1 MATKRTFRR
10 GCPNRESCCQKGVQD
25 LRKAITKIQPG
36 KGRSALFTGSR
47 GESQGKKKKQFSLED
62 QTGFTTNVCSA
73 RPRPSLLGRARLL
86 PGPQARSP
94 RSLKRRSGQQPPLP
108 RCGQPKPTA
117 GEVHAGSSSK
127 REMGGLGRPPPP
139 RPTPPTPRQPR
150 GPTRRRTQPSEPAS
164 PAALHA
170 DPRGP
175 PAPSS
180 AARAHPQG
188 SRRHLVPPAR
198 RHFPPPPARRCASA
212 PARPGRP
219 PAPAR
224 AGPGGRGSSVRG
236 PPRRLGEGRAPTP
249 PAAPGRRQPRP
260 AKGPAGPHW
269 AERLRRRPGPEGSI
283 ALTSCFGSGHFG
295 RTRMEAPKN
304 TRMEEAATGESGC
317 SWVCISVCGFVA
329 GCACE
334 CKCPWRPESTGP
346 PESNLGPLKEQYT
359 LDCFKTGFPSRNP
372 DLSLSNTSLKMGNIL
387 SIPSEHKL

>member
-1 MATKRTFRR
+1 
-10 GCPNRESCCQKGVQD
+10 
-25 LRKAITKIQPG
+25 
-36 KGRSALFTGSR
+36 
-47 GESQGKKKKQFSLED
+47 
-62 QTGFTTNVCSA
+62 
-73 RPRPSLLGRARLL
+73 
-86 PGPQARSP
+86 
-94 RSLKRRSGQQPPLP
+94 
-108 RCGQPKPTA
+108 
-117 GEVHAGSSSK
+117 
-127 REMGGLGRPPPP
+127 MGGLGRPPPP

-150 GPTRRRTQPSEPAS
+150 GPTRRQTQPSKAAS

-219 PAPAR
+219 PVPAR

-269 AERLRRRPGPEGSI
+269 AERLRRRPRPEGSI

-317 SWVCISVCGFVA
+317 SWGERAQPATGNGAAAAPRPRPPSNSPHSGPPLPGGGPARRARRHFRPPRRAGRFPLSGWVAAGSDAILLASRGVRRSPPSCRWCRRGRPLLGRSLHRLSPAPPAGSLSSRSIRSGEEAA
-329 GCACE
+329 GCAGL
-334 CKCPWRPESTGP
+334 KGP
-346 PESNLGPLKEQYT
+346 
-359 LDCFKTGFPSRNP
+359 
-372 DLSLSNTSLKMGNIL
+372 
-387 SIPSEHKL
+387 

>member
-1 MATKRTFRR
+1 
-10 GCPNRESCCQKGVQD
+10 
-25 LRKAITKIQPG
+25 
-36 KGRSALFTGSR
+36 
-47 GESQGKKKKQFSLED
+47 
-62 QTGFTTNVCSA
+62 
-73 RPRPSLLGRARLL
+73 
-86 PGPQARSP
+86 
-94 RSLKRRSGQQPPLP
+94 
-108 RCGQPKPTA
+108 
-117 GEVHAGSSSK
+117 
-127 REMGGLGRPPPP
+127 MGGLGRPPPP

-150 GPTRRRTQPSEPAS
+150 GPTRRQTQPSKAAS

-212 PARPGRP
+212 PARPARP

-317 SWVCISVCGFVA
+317 SWGERA
-329 GCACE
+329 QPATGNGAAAA
-334 CKCPWRPESTGP
+334 PRPRPPSNSPHSGP
-346 PESNLGPLKEQYT
+346 PLPGGGPARRARRHFRPRRRAGRFPCPSGSPRGRTPFSERAAASDARHPAAAGAVEEGLSSAGLCTACLRPRRRGPLAP
-359 LDCFKTGFPSRNP
+359 GA
-372 DLSLSNTSLKMGNIL
+372 
-387 SIPSEHKL
+387 SEVERRQRGAPA